1 MIINF
6 PPIDAR
12 TTTSISGQAQLCAL
26 AGVGSIF
33 DDRLALRGQ
42 ITSFDLLIKRLQK
55 MIVCAD
61 CHRIRLPTTPEQFR
75 QTCTALRQ
83 D

>member
-1 MIINF
+1 MIIDF

-33 DDRLALRGQ
+33 DDRLALCEQ

-55 MIVCAD
+55 TVVCAD
-61 CHRIRLPTTPEQFR
+61 CRRSRLPATPEQFR